1 MRYLSLL
8 LVAAAVTTGCV
19 RTSRNPATGKI
30 DVDVESP
37 TKTGEDWKTD
47 LHSTSTI
54 AGIGGTARADVA
66 EGKTNARI
74 TVTGLQPGAVHPWHV
89 HEGNCGS
96 GGKIVGDPSAYTPLT
111 VGSDGTAQS
120 STVLGVRLEEAA
132 GYHVNVHLSP
142 SQMET
147 IIACGNLK
155 D

>member
-8 LVAAAVTTGCV
+8 LVAAVAVGCV
-19 RTSRNPATGKI
+19 RTSRNPATGKM
-30 DVDVESP
+30 DVDIESP

-47 LHSTSTI
+47 LRSVGNYP
-54 AGIGGTARADVA
+54 GIGGTSRVMVA
-66 EGKTNARI
+66 EGKSTASI
-74 TVTGLQPGAVHPWHV
+74 MVTGLQAGAVHPWHV

-111 VGSDGTAQS
+111 VAENGTAQS
-120 STVLGVRLEEAA
+120 SATLNVRLEEAA

-142 SQMET
+142 TSMET